1 MSHARQHAH
10 ELIDQVPEQQVSAL
24 VRLLETIVDPL
35 AAALRS
41 APVED
46 EEMGEQELRAAAHSR
61 EWFKYNDGTP
71 FEDMVAELG
80 LTMEQIRNYR
90 EPA

>member
-1 MSHARQHAH
+1 MSYARQHPH
-10 ELIDQVPEQQVSAL
+10 ELIDQVPEQQASAL

-46 EEMGEQELRAAAHSR
+46 EEMAEQELRAGRPFARVVQVQRRHPVR
-61 EWFKYNDGTP
+61 RYGRGTWPHDGADTQLP
-71 FEDMVAELG
+71 
-80 LTMEQIRNYR
+80 
-90 EPA
+90 